1 MTNKKAMALFL
12 AALAAGSLSA
22 TTRTWIGGTGTKV
35 WGTASNWQNGAVP
48 GDGDTAQFNH
58 TSGTVTFSAAVTLPA
73 NIVFNIA
80 KGGTVKFTGVV
91 SGAGGVTRSGGGGD
105 LQFTNTGNTYD
116 GPTTVT
122 SSTMRFASLAN
133 IGAAC
138 SLGKP
143 TTAEKATLNFN
154 AVVRL
159 NGNGTYV
166 TDRPIVLGS
175 SVQLYMDG
183 TSHLTVNGPYSGKG
197 YTRGTGTL
205 TINTYLGPSTI
216 NNCSRTDLGVT
227 ELTCPTNAFTCNVA
241 IADGTFRG
249 PTLANKGQPCAF
261 GVGSAITMGQNNWA
275 TTGTLSYYGTTDAT
289 CDRDITIYAFTN
301 STPTANHWGGR
312 FRNETAGTCLTVTG
326 TLAESRNSNYP
337 QSLASL
343 FLGGAG
349 DGVFTAP
356 LPGRMAFYKED
367 SGTWTITGAH
377 TASGL
382 MRVNAGRLNVDGS
395 VPATCT
401 APTKMTVD
409 ANATLG
415 GTGVVHGTTAVLA
428 KGRLAAGSAD
438 RCGALTFDGESVSIA
453 DGAKLLFKV
462 GADTN
467 DVIVLGNG
475 AMFGGAVEVDVSVLG
490 AAAIAPGTYTLMT
503 WGGSSAP
510 TAIVPSDTVP
520 DGTTFAIEGN
530 ALMMTMAD
538 TQSLTWKG
546 GAEAEAAWDTTSPNW
561 LAGAAEATFAEQDF
575 VTFDNAGST
584 SPTVRIDGT
593 VHPSAVVVDADAVA
607 YAFTGNGGIAGHAPF
622 TKRGTN
628 TLTVSTANSYTKP
641 TTIEAG
647 RYVLNGT
654 LDGTSI
660 TVAHQ
665 ASLDQ
670 RADGVIAGDDIAI
683 NLGYGDHYLRGTN
696 TFTGTVRFDTRNHG
710 LEFAQTKNVY
720 LYLSGSNALGKAS
733 SVTIYG
739 YSGENNHFP
748 NLTLTDNTF
757 ISGTT
762 FVAGNVS
769 GQRTYIAKNSSD
781 ANVGWHGDIV
791 GESGAGSGAALQIIN
806 WGNSSNGAFEIGTPG
821 GTNEMRGKVASF
833 NFRGSGVIKCYS
845 RIAFNGGTWPNRNDS
860 GTAILYATNNSFGGI
875 TLSQGTLQ
883 TGRANVIPAS
893 AAVSIGKDLDDNS
906 FSTLNLDGFD
916 QTFAGFYENF
926 VSRTKHANRVMTP
939 EGKPA
944 TLTVNGSSNRSWGS
958 SHSWIQG
965 PLTLVK
971 AGSHNFT
978 LNGTNTYT
986 GATFM
991 QAGTLTLNSAQ
1002 ALGGTTN
1009 VVLTGG
1015 TIAANASGALNAGGT
1030 LTVPNPASGT
1040 LSLADGTTQTVEWL
1054 VINGHPQPAGVYS
1067 KAKAGAESR
1076 LAFLARGTGSGT
1088 LLVRKGAGAVL
1099 ILR

>member
-1 MTNKKAMALFL
+1 MASCLAGTAMA
-12 AALAAGSLSA
+12 A
-22 TTRTWIGGTGTKV
+22 TCTWIGGTGTQT

-48 GDGDTAQFNH
+48 QAGDTA
-58 TSGTVTFSAAVTLPA
+58 TFTKSVNFTAAVTLPS
-73 NIVFNIA
+73 NIVFNLN
-80 KGGTVKFTGVV
+80 KGVTVKFTGVV

-105 LQFTNTGNTYD
+105 LQFTNTANTYD
-116 GPTTVT
+116 GPTTV
-122 SSTMRFASLAN
+122 SSTSMRFASLAN
-133 IGAAC
+133 VGTAC

-154 AVVRL
+154 AVARL

-166 TDRPIVLGS
+166 TDRPIVLGN
-175 SVQLYMDG
+175 SVQFFMDG

-197 YTRGTGTL
+197 YTRGSGTL

-216 NNCSRTDLGVT
+216 NNCSRTDQGVT
-227 ELTCPTNAFTCNVA
+227 ELNCPTNAFTCGVS
-241 IADGTFRG
+241 IADGIFRG
-249 PTLANKGQPCAF
+249 QTLANKGLPCAF
-261 GVGSAITMGQNNWA
+261 GAGAALSMGQLDWA
-275 TTGTLSYYGTTDAT
+275 TTGTLCYNGTTDAT
-289 CDRDITIYAFTN
+289 CDRDITVSGFTN

-312 FRNETAGTCLTVTG
+312 FRNETAGTCLTLTG
-326 TLAESRNSNYP
+326 TLTQNMRGNYP
-337 QSLASL
+337 NTTPTLY
-343 FLGGAG
+343 LGGVG

-367 SGTWTITGAH
+367 SGTWTLTGEH

-382 MRVNAGRLNVDGS
+382 MRVKAGRLNVDGS

-438 RCGALTFDGESVSIA
+438 RCGALTFDGASVSIA
-453 DGAKLLFKV
+453 DGAKMLFKV

-467 DVIVLGNG
+467 DVIALGDG
-475 AMFGGAVEVDVSVLG
+475 ATFGGAVEVDVSALG
-490 AAAIAPGTYTLMT
+490 AAAIAPGSYTLMT

-510 TAIVPSDTVP
+510 TAIAPSDTVP

-530 ALMMTMAD
+530 ALVMTMAD

-546 GAEAEAAWDTTSPNW
+546 GAAAEAAWDTTSPNW

-575 VTFDNAGST
+575 VTFDNAGSA

-607 YAFTGNGGIAGHAPF
+607 YAFTGNGGVTGHSSF

-641 TTIEAG
+641 TTVEAG

-654 LDGTSI
+654 LDGSSI
-660 TVAHQ
+660 TVAHL
-665 ASLDQ
+665 ASFDQ
-670 RADGVIAGDDIAI
+670 RASGVIAGDDIAV

-710 LEFAQTKNVY
+710 LEFAKTKNVF
-720 LYLSGSNALGKAS
+720 LYLSGSNALGNAS

-748 NLTLTDNTF
+748 NLTLMDNTF

-762 FVAGNVS
+762 FVAGNVP
-769 GQRTYIAKNSSD
+769 GPRTYIAKNSSGAD
-781 ANVGWHGDIV
+781 VGWHGDIV
-791 GESGAGSGAALQIIN
+791 GESGSGVGAALQIVN
-806 WGNSSNGAFEIGTPG
+806 WGNSSNGALEIGAPN

-833 NFRGSGVIKCYS
+833 NFRGGGVIKCYS
-845 RIAFNGGTWPNRNDS
+845 RIAFDGGIWPNRNDP
-860 GTAILYATNNSFGGI
+860 GTAILYATNNSFGGV
-875 TLSQGTLQ
+875 TVTQGTVQ
-883 TGRANVIPAS
+883 MGRANVIPANAS
-893 AAVSIGKDLDDNS
+893 VALGKDSDDNS
-906 FSTLNLDGFD
+906 YSTLDLDGFD
-916 QTFAGFYENF
+916 QTIAGFYENS

-944 TLTVNGSSNRSWGS
+944 TLTLKGSANRSWGS
-958 SHSWIQG
+958 CHSWIQG

-986 GATFM
+986 GATLM
-991 QAGTLTLNSAQ
+991 QAGTLTLNSAK

-1015 TIAANASGALNAGGT
+1015 TIVAKASGALNAGGT
-1030 LTVPNPASGT
+1030 LTVPNPENGT

-1054 VINGHPQPAGVYS
+1054 VVNGHPQPSGTYS
-1067 KAKAGAESR
+1067 KAKAGSDSR

-1088 LLVRKGAGAVL
+1088 LLVRKGSGTA
-1099 ILR
+1099 IFLR

>member
-1 MTNKKAMALFL
+1 
-12 AALAAGSLSA
+12 
-22 TTRTWIGGTGTKV
+22 
-35 WGTASNWQNGAVP
+35 
-48 GDGDTAQFNH
+48 
-58 TSGTVTFSAAVTLPA
+58 
-73 NIVFNIA
+73 
-80 KGGTVKFTGVV
+80 
-91 SGAGGVTRSGGGGD
+91 
-105 LQFTNTGNTYD
+105 
-116 GPTTVT
+116 
-122 SSTMRFASLAN
+122 
-133 IGAAC
+133 
-138 SLGKP
+138 
-143 TTAEKATLNFN
+143 
-154 AVVRL
+154 
-159 NGNGTYV
+159 
-166 TDRPIVLGS
+166 
-175 SVQLYMDG
+175 
-183 TSHLTVNGPYSGKG
+183 
-197 YTRGTGTL
+197 
-205 TINTYLGPSTI
+205 
-216 NNCSRTDLGVT
+216 
-227 ELTCPTNAFTCNVA
+227 
-241 IADGTFRG
+241 
-249 PTLANKGQPCAF
+249 
-261 GVGSAITMGQNNWA
+261 
-275 TTGTLSYYGTTDAT
+275 
-289 CDRDITIYAFTN
+289 
-301 STPTANHWGGR
+301 
-312 FRNETAGTCLTVTG
+312 
-326 TLAESRNSNYP
+326 
-337 QSLASL
+337 
-343 FLGGAG
+343 
-349 DGVFTAP
+349 
-356 LPGRMAFYKED
+356 
-367 SGTWTITGAH
+367 
-377 TASGL
+377 
-382 MRVNAGRLNVDGS
+382 MRVKGGRLNVDGS

-467 DVIVLGNG
+467 DVIALGNG
-475 AMFGGAVEVDVSVLG
+475 ATFGGAVEVDVSVLG

-503 WGGSSAP
+503 WGGSSSP

-530 ALMMTMAD
+530 ALVMTMAD

-575 VTFDNAGST
+575 VTFDNTGSA

-670 RADGVIAGDDIAI
+670 RAGGVIAGDDIAI

-769 GQRTYIAKNSSD
+769 GQRTYMAKDSSD
-781 ANVGWHGDIV
+781 ASVGWHGDIV

-806 WGNSSNGAFEIGTPG
+806 WGNSSNGAFEIGAPG

-845 RIAFNGGTWPNRNDS
+845 RIAFDGGIWPNRNDS

-875 TLSQGTLQ
+875 LLTQGTLQ
-883 TGRANVIPAS
+883 TGR
-893 AAVSIGKDLDDNS
+893 
-906 FSTLNLDGFD
+906 
-916 QTFAGFYENF
+916 FAGFYENN
-926 VSRTKHANRVMTP
+926 VNRTKHANRVMTP

-944 TLTVNGSSNRSWGS
+944 TLTVNGSSNRAWGS

-986 GATFM
+986 GATLM
-991 QAGTLTLNSAQ
+991 QAGTLTLNSAK

-1015 TIAANASGALNAGGT
+1015 TIAANASGAFNAGGT

-1099 ILR
+1099 IFR

>member
-575 VTFDNAGST
+575 VTFDNTGSA

-607 YAFTGNGGIAGHAPF
+607 YAFTGNGGITGHSSF

-660 TVAHQ
+660 TVAHGAIFEQ
-665 ASLDQ
+665 GPS
-670 RADGVIAGDDIAI
+670 GVIAGDD
-683 NLGYGDHYLRGTN
+683 LTLRFGYTNHYLRGEN
-696 TFTGTVRFDTRNHG
+696 TFTGTVVFDTRNHG
-710 LEFAQTKNVY
+710 IANAGNAY
-720 LYLSGSNALGKAS
+720 LHLDGSNALGNAAS
-733 SVTIYG
+733 VAMYG
-739 YSGENNHFP
+739 YSSDNNHFP
-748 NLTLTDNTF
+748 NLQLDGNTF
-757 ISGTT
+757 IRGKTLI
-762 FVAGNVS
+762 AGNTPGWRAYLYKPTTAYDS
-769 GQRTYIAKNSSD
+769 GWY
-781 ANVGWHGDIV
+781 GDIV
-791 GESGAGSGAALQIIN
+791 GESGGNSGSALQIMSWAN
-806 WGNSSNGAFEIGTPG
+806 ATGGVFEIGAPD

-833 NFRGSGVIKCYS
+833 NFRGSGPIKCYS
-845 RIAFNGGTWPNRNDS
+845 RIAFDGGTWPNRNDA
-860 GTAILYATNNSFGGI
+860 GTVILYATNNSFGGI
-875 TLSQGTLQ
+875 TVTQGTVQ
-883 TGRANVIPAS
+883 MGRANVIPAGAS
-893 AAVSIGKDLDDNS
+893 VVLGKNS
-906 FSTLNLDGFD
+906 ENTFSTLNLDGYD
-916 QTFAGFYENF
+916 QTIAGFYEQSINYP
-926 VSRTKHANRVMTP
+926 THKNKVMTP
-939 EGKPA
+939 DGKPA
-944 TLTVNGSSNRSWGS
+944 TLTVSGTTARAWGS

-971 AGSHNFT
+971 AGSFNFT

-986 GATFM
+986 GATLM
-991 QAGTLTLNSAQ
+991 QAGTLTLNSAN
-1002 ALGGTTN
+1002 ALGSTTN

-1015 TIAANASGALNAGGT
+1015 TIHAKASGALNANGT
-1030 LTVPNPASGT
+1030 LTVPDPSLGT

-1054 VINGHPQPAGVYS
+1054 VVNGHPQPAGVYS
-1067 KAKAGAESR
+1067 KAKAGAETR

>member
-1 MTNKKAMALFL
+1 MKRSFAVGSVLATAFCLAGTAMA
-12 AALAAGSLSA
+12 A
-22 TTRTWIGGTGTKV
+22 TCTWIGGTGTKV

-116 GPTTVT
+116 GPTTV
-122 SSTMRFASLAN
+122 SSTSMRFASLAN
-133 IGAAC
+133 VGTAC

-143 TTAEKATLNFN
+143 TTAEKATLNIN
-154 AVVRL
+154 AVARL

-175 SVQLYMDG
+175 SVQFFMDG

-241 IADGTFRG
+241 IADGAFRG
-249 PTLANKGQPCAF
+249 PTLANKNQACAF
-261 GVGSAITMGQNNWA
+261 GAGTSIGMGQSNWA
-275 TTGTLSYYGTTDAT
+275 TTGTLAYNGTTDAT
-289 CDRDITIYAFTN
+289 CDRSITIYAFTN
-301 STPTANHWGGR
+301 SNPTANHWGGR
-312 FRNETAGTCLTVTG
+312 FRNETAGTCLTITG
-326 TLAESRNSNYP
+326 TLTENRNSKYP
-337 QSLASL
+337 QSLATL
-343 FLGGAG
+343 YLGGAG

-382 MRVNAGRLNVDGS
+382 MRVKAGRLNVDGS

-467 DVIVLGNG
+467 DVIALGNG
-475 AMFGGAVEVDVSVLG
+475 ATFGGAVEVDVSVLG

-503 WGGSSAP
+503 WGGSSSP

-530 ALMMTMAD
+530 TLVMTMAD

-546 GAEAEAAWDTTSPNW
+546 GAAEEAAWDTTSPNW

-575 VTFDNAGST
+575 VTFDNTGSA

-607 YAFTGNGGIAGHAPF
+607 YTFTGNGGIAGHAPF

-665 ASLDQ
+665 ASLDE
-670 RADGVIAGDDIAI
+670 RASGVIAGDDIAI

-710 LEFAQTKNVY
+710 IEFALTKNVY
-720 LYLSGSNALGKAS
+720 LYLSGSNALGNAS

-769 GQRTYIAKNSSD
+769 GQRTYMAKDSSD
-781 ANVGWHGDIV
+781 ASVGWHGDIV
-791 GESGAGSGAALQIIN
+791 GESGAGTGASFQIIN
-806 WGNSSNGAFEIGTPG
+806 WGNSTTGGAVVIGTPG
-821 GTNEMRGKVASF
+821 GTNVKRGEQGSS
-833 NFRGSGVIKCYS
+833 NFRGRGV
-845 RIAFNGGTWPNRNDS
+845 
-860 GTAILYATNNSFGGI
+860 
-875 TLSQGTLQ
+875 
-883 TGRANVIPAS
+883 
-893 AAVSIGKDLDDNS
+893 
-906 FSTLNLDGFD
+906 
-916 QTFAGFYENF
+916 
-926 VSRTKHANRVMTP
+926 
-939 EGKPA
+939 
-944 TLTVNGSSNRSWGS
+944 
-958 SHSWIQG
+958 
-965 PLTLVK
+965 
-971 AGSHNFT
+971 
-978 LNGTNTYT
+978 
-986 GATFM
+986 
-991 QAGTLTLNSAQ
+991 
-1002 ALGGTTN
+1002 
-1009 VVLTGG
+1009 
-1015 TIAANASGALNAGGT
+1015 
-1030 LTVPNPASGT
+1030 
-1040 LSLADGTTQTVEWL
+1040 
-1054 VINGHPQPAGVYS
+1054 
-1067 KAKAGAESR
+1067 
-1076 LAFLARGTGSGT
+1076 AR
-1088 LLVRKGAGAVL
+1088 
-1099 ILR
+1099 

>member
-1 MTNKKAMALFL
+1 MNKTAMVVGF
-12 AALAAGSLSA
+12 AAAVAMNATAA
-22 TTRTWIGGTGTKV
+22 TRTWIGGTGTKV
-35 WGTASNWQNGAVP
+35 WGTTSNWQNGAVP

-133 IGAAC
+133 IGTAC

-143 TTAEKATLNFN
+143 TTAEKATITLTGGSY
-154 AVVRL
+154 L
-159 NGNGTYV
+159 TGNGSYT
-166 TDRPIVLGS
+166 TDRPIVMGGQFWIS
-175 SVQLYMDG
+175 
-183 TSHLTVNGPYSGKG
+183 TEATTLTMNGPVTGGINLRGLGTFKFNSYLGTAITG
-197 YTRGTGTL
+197 CTRTDKGTGHFL
-205 TINTYLGPSTI
+205 
-216 NNCSRTDLGVT
+216 
-227 ELTCPTNAFTCNVA
+227 CPTNAFTSNVT
-241 IADGTFRG
+241 IADGSFRG

-261 GVGSAITMGQNNWA
+261 GAGNSITMGQKNWS
-275 TTGTLSYYGTTDAT
+275 TTGTLYYNGTTDAT
-289 CDRDITIYAFTN
+289 CNRDITIYGFTN

-312 FRNETAGTCLTVTG
+312 FCNETKGTCLTLTG
-326 TLAESRNSNYP
+326 SLTENRTASYS
-337 QSLASL
+337 QSLAAL
-343 FLGGAG
+343 FLGGVG

-356 LPGRMAFYKED
+356 LPGYMAFYKED
-367 SGTWTITGAH
+367 AGTWTLTGAH

-382 MRVNAGRLNVDGS
+382 MRVKAGRLNIDGS

-438 RCGALTFDGESVSIA
+438 RCGTLTFDGSSVSLA
-453 DGAKLLFKV
+453 DGVKLLFKF
-462 GADTN
+462 GAGTN
-467 DVIVLGNG
+467 DVIALGDG
-475 AMFGGAVEVDVSVLG
+475 ATFGGALEVDVSILG
-490 AAAIAPGTYTLMT
+490 AATIAPGTYTLMT

-510 TAIVPSDTVP
+510 TAVTPTTTVP
-520 DGTTFAIEGN
+520 DGTSFAVVGN
-530 ALMMTMAD
+530 ALVMTMVDA
-538 TQSLTWKG
+538 QSLTWKG

-575 VTFDNAGST
+575 VTFDNTGSA
-584 SPTVRIDGT
+584 SPTVRIDET
-593 VHPSAVVVDADAVA
+593 VHPSAVEVDADEVA
-607 YAFTGNGGIAGHAPF
+607 YTFTGNGGITGHASF

-670 RADGVIAGDDIAI
+670 RASGVIAGDNLAI
-683 NLGYGDHYLRGTN
+683 NLGYGTHYLRGTN

-710 LEFAQTKNVY
+710 LEFANTANVY
-720 LYLSGSNALGKAS
+720 LYLSGSNALGNAS

-748 NLTLTDNTF
+748 NMTLLDNTF
-757 ISGTT
+757 ISGKT
-762 FVAGNVS
+762 FIAGNVS
-769 GQRTYIAKNSSD
+769 GQRTYIAKDSST
-781 ANVGWHGDIV
+781 ASVGWHGDIV
-791 GESGAGSGAALQIIN
+791 GESGAGAGASLQIIN
-806 WGNSSNGAFEIGTPG
+806 WGNATTDGAIEIGTPG
-821 GTNEMRGKVASF
+821 GTNAIRGKIGSF
-833 NFRGSGVIKCYS
+833 NFRGGGVIKCYS
-845 RIAFNGGTWPNRNDS
+845 RFAIDGTVSTSRNDA
-860 GTAILYATNNSFGGI
+860 GIAILYATNSVYTGMYI
-875 TLSQGTLQ
+875 AQGTIRM
-883 TGRANVIPAS
+883 GAKNVIPAN
-893 AAVSIGKDLDDNS
+893 AVVNIGKDADDKSHARLD
-906 FSTLNLDGFD
+906 LDGFD
-916 QTFAGFYENF
+916 QTFTGFYET
-926 VSRTKHANRVMTP
+926 STNRISHKCYVMTP
-939 EGKPA
+939 DGKPA
-944 TLTVNGSSNRSWGS
+944 TLTVNGTTARAWGS

-971 AGSHNFT
+971 AGSFNFT
-978 LNGTNTYT
+978 LNGANTYT
-986 GATFM
+986 GATLM
-991 QAGTLTLNSAQ
+991 QAGTLTLNSAN

-1015 TIAANASGALNAGGT
+1015 TIVANASGALNANGT
-1030 LTVPNPASGT
+1030 ITVPDPANGT
-1040 LSLADGTTQTVEWL
+1040 ISLADGTAQTVEWL
-1054 VINGHPQPAGVYS
+1054 IVDGVPIPSGTYS
-1067 KAKAGAESR
+1067 KEKAGSDAR

-1088 LLVRKGAGAVL
+1088 LLVRKGSGTLLVF
-1099 ILR
+1099 R